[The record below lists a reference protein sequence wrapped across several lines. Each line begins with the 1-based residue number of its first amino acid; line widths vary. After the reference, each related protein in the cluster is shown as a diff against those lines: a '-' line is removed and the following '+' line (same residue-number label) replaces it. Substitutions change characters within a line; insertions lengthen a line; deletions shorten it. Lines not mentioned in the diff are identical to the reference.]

1 METKAKSIDRQCKEH
16 LAQQGIT
23 SMDSSSECNEN
34 HYTKFSVVK
43 ITTLKTTTKITAFF
57 PLNQK

>member
-23 SMDSSSECNEN
+23 SME
-34 HYTKFSVVK
+34 
-43 ITTLKTTTKITAFF
+43 TLQPWEINLKQCRFIYS
-57 PLNQK
+57 